1 MTQPP
6 NGESYGKDQ
15 PAQPGQPLQDDEI
28 RDFEERLQAWGEQLP
43 PAQLGILALVLDRAR
58 RQEHREYEGLAVST
72 WRESLGSLMTPYLNH
87 LYQLRETDGGTPDGG
102 WVSWAAKL
110 E

>member
-15 PAQPGQPLQDDEI
+15 PGQQLQDDEI
-28 RDFEERLQAWGEQLP
+28 RDFEERLRAWGEQLP
-43 PAQLGILALVLDRAR
+43 PAQLGILALVLDRAN
-58 RQEHREYEGLAVST
+58 RQEHREYEGLAIST
-72 WRESLGSLMTPYLNH
+72 WRESLSTLMSPYLNH
-87 LYQLRETDGGTPDGG
+87 LYRLREADGGSPDGG